1 MKSSKYTKVIFLD
14 WNGTLSDSLFWDHLK
29 NSKIDEERDLLKI
42 WETSMFSN
50 KKEFINDWMRGKY
63 TTEEVLKNVSTDT
76 KTNYDRLLKE
86 FVKGCES
93 MELSSPQIIP
103 LVHKLQEKGIK
114 VVIATN
120 NMDCFTRWTI
130 PAMKLNIVFDEIIN
144 SSDQKALKKDLDSE
158 GKSLFF
164 KDFFTRNKI
173 DMKDCVFID
182 DSVDHDNT
190 ISNMGIKYIQIDS
203 SKELPK
209 ILSTF
214 Y

>member
-1 MKSSKYTKVIFLD
+1 
-14 WNGTLSDSLFWDHLK
+14 
-29 NSKIDEERDLLKI
+29 
-42 WETSMFSN
+42 
-50 KKEFINDWMRGKY
+50 
-63 TTEEVLKNVSTDT
+63 
-76 KTNYDRLLKE
+76 
-86 FVKGCES
+86 
-93 MELSSPQIIP
+93 
-103 LVHKLQEKGIK
+103 
-114 VVIATN
+114 
-120 NMDCFTRWTI
+120 MDCFTRWTV
-130 PAMKLNIVFDEIIN
+130 PAMKLDVVFDEIIN

-164 KDFFTRNKI
+164 KDFFIRNKI

-203 SKELPK
+203 SEELPK